1 MVRHPYYITAPG
13 FSEHSSGIRV
23 LHYLCHV
30 LNLLGYEAYISAS
43 QVSQWL
49 WTPLLSDEVMKRH
62 FITGRKP
69 IALYPEVVR
78 GTPLGVGTKV
88 RLLLNLPGKIAG
100 HAEFDDDEITF
111 GYRSAFVKD
120 PATPLLTMPTSDP
133 AQFCPGLPESQR
145 SGRYVFFNRLLAR
158 GGKLQAVTADAEEIS
173 SRKPRSMAEL
183 SEIFKRAELLYCYED
198 GAITLEARMCGCPV
212 VFIPNGTMLPTLP
225 SEDFGG
231 LGAAWGT
238 SEEEIRRAKDTVSQV
253 YPAALKLYEKF
264 DEQLGHFIE
273 TTQRAADNQPM
284 ERCYPMATVL
294 ARGWLDTPETHA
306 AKRQS
311 IQRAVQYRQWLQ
323 REQLKESDAVL
334 LAERLV
340 REKQEMPEM
349 HLLMPVQGTD
359 CALINQSLDSLNK
372 QLYSNWKATVVSD
385 QLPPAQWKDHPRVQW
400 LSLKDAIHI
409 NYVVDEMAAAS
420 SSGWVARFEP
430 GVTLAPQAL
439 LLMADLVQR
448 HPDWCLVY
456 ADEDTVQA
464 DGSHVDPRFKP
475 GFDQELLRACN
486 YLGHLIMVRKDAF
499 LDVGRYGA
507 HGGAHNYDLALR
519 MADRL
524 GPTVFGHLARVV
536 VHVAAQAHKPASA
549 SIAAEAAALADHL
562 ARHGLR
568 ATARVGLQAGTRH
581 LEYHVGPPPKVSVAI
596 LVKDELPQLRKRLE
610 ELQELPVEEVLIM
623 DIDTNDPD
631 VHDFVKQQVS
641 SEPWRGRLH
650 LLQASYSNWP
660 QSVASLAKGDLLYL
674 AGIHTT
680 GPTAEDWKELVSILL
695 GSDSAAVAPRVV
707 SSVGSRPVVLNAG
720 YTPLTKTDAH
730 AFLPA
735 SQDPGQLNEHLCT
748 HGILAVSQLPLL
760 LRKDVFL
767 AMNGFRLNEFTF
779 SDAVTDFCCR
789 LRQAGLALIWTP
801 HVTLEQQST
810 EPSIGAVDVAD
821 PTGDS
826 HRKLLSIHISSLC
839 ANAFA
844 HPLISL
850 DRPGQFEH
858 QIPLAWTQTPSEKPR
873 MLLVITDG
881 EPAKDTGFYAAVN
894 RWQQSA
900 QGQFVL
906 ADMRTQT
913 LSALT
918 AGKLMPDAVVIH
930 ASCATSTKR
939 LLDDLALC
947 LPQISRVVRIDAL
960 DFLPPGMRE
969 NANDSRPILRKLLR
983 HATKV
988 IVPTQELAVLCSGL
1002 VDQILVHQS
1011 LEALSASEWLGY
1023 SFDGHRSGST
1033 SSEPTTMS

>member
-30 LNLLGYEAYISAS
+30 LNLLGYETYISAS

-88 RLLLNLPGKIAG
+88 RLLLNQPGKIAG

-133 AQFCPGLPESQR
+133 AQFCPGLTESER

-158 GGKLQAVTADAEEIS
+158 GGTLQTVTSDAEEIS
-173 SRKPRSMAEL
+173 SRKPRSMVEL
-183 SEIFKRAELLYCYED
+183 AEIFKRAELLYCYED

-212 VFIPNGTMLPTLP
+212 VYIPNPTMLPEFP
-225 SEDFGG
+225 SEDWGRM
-231 LGAAWGT
+231 GAAWGT
-238 SEEEIRRAKDTVSQV
+238 SEEEIRHAKDTVGQV

-264 DEQLGHFIE
+264 DEQLAHFIE
-273 TTQRAADNQPM
+273 ITQRAADNLPIEQ
-284 ERCYPMATVL
+284 CYPMPIVL

-306 AKRQS
+306 ARRQS
-311 IQRAVQYRQWLQ
+311 MQRAVQYRQWLQ
-323 REQLKESDAVL
+323 REQPKESDAVL

-349 HLLMPVQGTD
+349 HLLMPVQGMDYT
-359 CALINQSLDSLNK
+359 LLNQSLDSLDK
-372 QLYSNWKATVVSD
+372 QLYGNWRATVVSD

-400 LSLKDAIHI
+400 LSLKDAVHI
-409 NYVVDEMAAAS
+409 DYVVDEMAAAS
-420 SSGWVARFEP
+420 SSGWLARLEP
-430 GVTLAPQAL
+430 GVTLASQAL
-439 LLMADLVQR
+439 LLIADLVQR
-448 HPDWCLVY
+448 HPNWCLVY

-475 GFDQELLRACN
+475 GFDLELLRACN

-499 LDVGRYGA
+499 LDVGRYGIHGDA
-507 HGGAHNYDLALR
+507 HDYDLALR
-519 MADRL
+519 IADRL

-536 VHVAAQAHKPASA
+536 VHVTVQAYQPTATSL
-549 SIAAEAAALADHL
+549 AAEAAALADHL
-562 ARHGLR
+562 ARRGLR
-568 ATARVGLQAGTRH
+568 ATAREGLQAGTRH
-581 LEYHVGPPPKVSVAI
+581 LEYHGIPSPKVTVAI
-596 LVKDELPQLRKRLE
+596 SVKDELPQLRKRLE
-610 ELQELPVEEVLIM
+610 ELQELPVEEVLIV

-631 VHDFVKQQVS
+631 VHAFVRQQMAAA
-641 SEPWRGRLH
+641 PWRGHLH
-650 LLQASYSNWP
+650 LHLASSSNWP
-660 QSVASLAKGDLLYL
+660 QTVASLAKGDLLYL
-674 AGIHTT
+674 AGIDTT
-680 GPTAEDWKELVSILL
+680 YPTAEKWNELVSILI
-695 GSDSAAVAPRVV
+695 GSDAAAVAPRVV
-707 SSVGSRPVVLNAG
+707 SSVGSRPAVLNAG
-720 YTPLTKTDAH
+720 YTPLTETDAQ
-730 AFLPA
+730 AFMP
-735 SQDPGQLNEHLCT
+735 SPQDPGRLNEHLCT
-748 HGILAVSQLPLL
+748 HGILTVSQLPLL

-779 SDAVTDFCCR
+779 ADAVTDFCCR
-789 LRQAGLALIWTP
+789 LRQAGHALTWTP
-801 HVTLEQQST
+801 HVTLEQHST
-810 EPSIGAVDVAD
+810 ETPVGAVDDAA
-821 PTGDS
+821 PTGGS
-826 HRKLLSIHISSLC
+826 RRKLLSIHIRPLC
-839 ANAFA
+839 ADAFS
-844 HPLISL
+844 HPLMSL
-850 DRPGQFEH
+850 DRPGQYEH
-858 QIPLAWTQTPSEKPR
+858 QVPLAWTQMQSEKPR
-873 MLLVITDG
+873 LLLVVTDG
-881 EPAKDTGFYAAVN
+881 EPAKDAGFYAAVN

-906 ADMRTQT
+906 ADMRTQP
-913 LSALT
+913 LSVLT
-918 AGKLMPDAVVIH
+918 VGKLMPDAVVMH
-930 ASCATSTKR
+930 ASFAVSTMR

-947 LPQISRVVRIDAL
+947 LPQIPRVVRIDAV

-969 NANDSRPILRKLLR
+969 NANDARPILRKLLR
-983 HATKV
+983 HASKV
-988 IVPTQELAVLCSGL
+988 VVPTQELAALCSGL

-1023 SFDGHRSGST
+1023 SFDRHRVGST
-1033 SSEPTTMS
+1033 FSEPTTVS